1 MWWRGSRSRL
11 GLEANTQEDKLMSN
25 IQMVL
30 GRDFRMDMSIE
41 HKDDVTEYSKCEDW
55 VRMSEAS
62 STNKCYLYN
71 N

>member
-1 MWWRGSRSRL
+1 
-11 GLEANTQEDKLMSN
+11 MSN

-55 VRMSEAS
+55 VRVPEAS